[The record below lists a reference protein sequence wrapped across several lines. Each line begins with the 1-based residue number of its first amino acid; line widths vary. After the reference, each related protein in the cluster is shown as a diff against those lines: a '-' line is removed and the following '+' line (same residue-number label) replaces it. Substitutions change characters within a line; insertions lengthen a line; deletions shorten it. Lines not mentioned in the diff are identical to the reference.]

1 MHDAPLSLHDRLR
14 DGRPCLGSWLSLGS
28 PAIAE
33 LLCGIG
39 YEFLVVDLEHTTT
52 SLETTEAILRVVELA
67 GAVPLVRLTD
77 HDPALVKRVLD
88 AGAHGIVAPMVNSRA
103 DVERLEAAMFYPPRG
118 ARGVGLGRAQAYGGG
133 FERYAHGFESRAV
146 LIPQIEHRLAAE
158 RAHEILS
165 HPAVTAYLIGPYDL
179 SASLGVPGQ
188 LAHPEVEA
196 AVASVLGVA
205 KELGVPAGYHQVE
218 PDPVALNSR
227 IAEGYQ
233 FLPFGVDFT
242 FLRRAALAGPAA
254 MASAGP
260 R

>member
-1 MHDAPLSLHDRLR
+1 MQHPPPSLHDRLR

-28 PAIAE
+28 PAVAE

-52 SLETTEAILRVVELA
+52 TLETTEAILRVVELA
-67 GAVPLVRLTD
+67 GVVPLVRLTD
-77 HDPALVKRVLD
+77 HDPALIKRVLD
-88 AGAHGIVAPMVNSRA
+88 AGAHGIIAPMVTSRA

-118 ARGVGLGRAQAYGGG
+118 TRGVGLGRAQAYGGG
-133 FERYAHGFESRAV
+133 FRQYVDSFAARAV
-146 LIPQIEHRLAAE
+146 LIPQIEHALAAE

-179 SASLGVPGQ
+179 SASLGVPGE
-188 LAHPEVEA
+188 LTHPSVEA
-196 AVASVLGVA
+196 AVAAVLSTA
-205 KELGVPAGYHQVE
+205 KTLGVPAGYHQVE
-218 PDPVALNSR
+218 PDPVGLSAR
-227 IAEGYQ
+227 IADGYQ

-254 MASAGP
+254 LARP
-260 R
+260 E